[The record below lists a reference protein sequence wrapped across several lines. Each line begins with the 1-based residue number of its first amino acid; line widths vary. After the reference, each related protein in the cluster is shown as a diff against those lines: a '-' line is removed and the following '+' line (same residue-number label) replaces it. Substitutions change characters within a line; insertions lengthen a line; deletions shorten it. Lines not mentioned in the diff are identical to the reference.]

1 MDLNERQKKVLFCVV
16 NEYIKNKKPV
26 SSEQIIKNTNISHS
40 SATVRNDL
48 RKLEYLDYV
57 RHIHTSSGRIP
68 TDKGYRFYVNSIFE
82 ISQEMKTSKDVEIF
96 PSYPQGNFDQVINRV
111 STLLVKTLPVI
122 SIITKPVSDKMK
134 IKSVRIHRTFEDYI
148 TIVLSTELGMIKTQ
162 TIPKRLSE
170 EGAREIE
177 RFLNGAI
184 VGRTIDE
191 LRKNIFDSDFDQNRW
206 HGTNVENTIEIIKSL
221 IEDLGE
227 ERYTIRGIENL
238 IDDDAVDQ
246 KVLRRLLSVLE
257 TPDKFYGFLKDFG
270 EIEDIRVFVG
280 SEHPQAEME
289 SFVSFIAPYKV
300 IDEQIGYVISIGT
313 KVIDYQKAIKLTW
326 YVGNRL
332 TELLTFLSRISEK

>member
-26 SSEQIIKNTNISHS
+26 SSEKIIENTNISHS

-68 TDKGYRFYVNSIFE
+68 TDKGYRFYVDSIFDLSKE
-82 ISQEMKTSKDVEIF
+82 IKTSKDVEIF
-96 PSYPQGNFDQVINRV
+96 PNYPTGNFDQVISRV
-111 STLLVKTLPVI
+111 STLLVRTLPVI
-122 SIITKPVSDKMK
+122 VIITKPVSDKVK

-148 TIVLSTELGMIKTQ
+148 TIVLSTELGMVKTQ

-170 EGAREIE
+170 EDAREIE

-191 LRKNIFDSDFDQNRW
+191 IRENIFNSDFDQNRW
-206 HGTNVENTIEIIKSL
+206 RGTNVENTIEIIKSL
-221 IEDLGE
+221 TEDSGE

-238 IDDDAVDQ
+238 IDDDAVNQ
-246 KVLRRLLSVLE
+246 KVLRRLLRTLE
-257 TPDKFYGFLKDFG
+257 TPNKFYEFLKDFG
-270 EIEDIRVFVG
+270 KIDDIRVFVG
-280 SEHPQAEME
+280 SEHPQEGME

-300 IDEQIGYVISIGT
+300 VNEQIGYVISIST
-313 KVIDYQKAIKLTW
+313 KLIDYQKSIKMTW

-332 TELLTFLSRISEK
+332 TELLTFLSRINEK